1 MARFDLARLFP
12 RSPRFLSSLAR
23 PLANFFKGVSLCL
36 RMETE
41 DGAEGVEVGGQVRG
55 GGDEERSFPVLK
67 IKS

>member
-41 DGAEGVEVGGQVRG
+41 DGAEGVEAVGGQVRG
-55 GGDEERSFPVLK
+55 EGMRKEVFPFSK
-67 IKS
+67 